1 MLEVDPASSEE
12 KSEKGETSSDE
23 LNQLRAQ
30 EHSTTGTPNKDSLE
44 SEEHESLISNN
55 IDKKLS
61 YTKSGMNSSPKSSA
75 VEHDHGN

>member
-1 MLEVDPASSEE
+1 MNTNLWKWKLLNGTDMLEVDPASSEE

-44 SEEHESLISNN
+44 TEEHESLISNN
-55 IDKKLS
+55 I
-61 YTKSGMNSSPKSSA
+61 
-75 VEHDHGN
+75 E

>member
-1 MLEVDPASSEE
+1 MNTNLWKWKLLNGTDMLEVDPASSEE

-44 SEEHESLISNN
+44 TEERESLISNN
-55 IDKKLS
+55 I
-61 YTKSGMNSSPKSSA
+61 
-75 VEHDHGN
+75 E